1 MEYDIIIIGG
11 GPAGLTAGIYGAMA
25 NKKVLILEKSYAGGQ
40 VAVINNIK
48 NYPGFEEINGY
59 DLSIKMKNQAKNL
72 GVIFKTEEVV
82 SCNLQEEI
90 KTVITHK
97 NTYSAKAV
105 IIATGA
111 YAKSLDVKNEKQ
123 FLGKGL
129 SYCATCDGNFFK
141 DKVVTVVGGGN
152 TSMADCLYLSNIAKK
167 IYLVHRRD
175 GFRAQE
181 SSLNKVKSLASGE
194 NAKIEILTNYVVTN
208 LIGEEKLQEIEILNK
223 LSNEKRILQTDGI
236 FIAIGRK
243 PDTELF
249 ASQVT
254 LTQDGFIQTN
264 ERMQTSLKNVYA
276 VGDVRN
282 TTLRQIVTACS
293 DGAVA
298 VMDFIRQN
306 SWVLFNHF

>member
-1 MEYDIIIIGG
+1 MEYDIIIIGA

-25 NKKVLILEKSYAGGQ
+25 NKKVLLLEKSYAGGQ
-40 VAVINNIK
+40 VAEINNIK
-48 NYPGFEEINGY
+48 NYPGFVEINGY

-72 GVIFKTEEVV
+72 GVVFKTEEVV
-82 SCNLQEEI
+82 SCSLTNDI
-90 KTVITHK
+90 KTVTTHK
-97 NTYSAKAV
+97 DTYSAKAV

-111 YAKSLDVKNEKQ
+111 YAKSLDVNNEKQ

-152 TSMADCLYLSNIAKK
+152 TSMVDCLYLSNIAKK
-167 IYLVHRRD
+167 IYLVHRREV
-175 GFRAQE
+175 FRAQE
-181 SSLNKVKSLASGE
+181 STLNKVKALALGKD
-194 NAKIEILTNYVVTN
+194 AKIEILTNYVVTD
-208 LIGEEKLQEIEILNK
+208 LIGDEKLQKIEILNK
-223 LSNEKRILQTDGI
+223 LTNEKRYLQTDGI

-249 ASQVT
+249 ANQVK
-254 LTQDGFIQTN
+254 LTNDGFIETNEKMQTN
-264 ERMQTSLKNVYA
+264 LKNVYA
-276 VGDVRN
+276 IGDVRN

-298 VMDFIRQN
+298 VMDFVREN
-306 SWVLFNHF
+306 

>member
-40 VAVINNIK
+40 VAEISKIK

-59 DLSIKMKNQAKNL
+59 DLSIKIKNQAKNL

-82 SCNLQEEI
+82 SCNLHDEI
-90 KTVITHK
+90 KTVVTHK
-97 NTYSAKAV
+97 NTYSSKAV

-254 LTQDGFIQTN
+254 LTQDGFILTNEKMQTN
-264 ERMQTSLKNVYA
+264 LKNVYA

-293 DGAVA
+293 DGAIA
-298 VMDFIRQN
+298 VMDYVKQN
-306 SWVLFNHF
+306 SWDFLLN

>member
-40 VAVINNIK
+40 VAEINNIK

-72 GVIFKTEEVV
+72 GAIFKTEEVV
-82 SCNLQEEI
+82 SCKLQEEI

-152 TSMADCLYLSNIAKK
+152 TSMADCLYLSNLAKK

-175 GFRAQE
+175 VFRAQE
-181 SSLNKVKSLASGE
+181 SSLSKVKSLASGE

-208 LIGEEKLQEIEILNK
+208 LIGNEKLQEIEILNK
-223 LSNEKRILQTDGI
+223 LTNEKRVLQTDGI

-306 SWVLFNHF
+306 S

>member
-40 VAVINNIK
+40 VAEINNIK

-82 SCNLQEEI
+82 SCNLQGEI

-223 LSNEKRILQTDGI
+223 LTNEKRILQTDGI

-254 LTQDGFIQTN
+254 LTQDGFIETN
-264 ERMQTSLKNVYA
+264 ERMQTNLKNIYA

-306 SWVLFNHF
+306 S

>member
-40 VAVINNIK
+40 VAEINNIK

-97 NTYSAKAV
+97 STYSAKAV

>member
-1 MEYDIIIIGG
+1 MEYDIIIIGA

-25 NKKVLILEKSYAGGQ
+25 NKKVLLLEKSYAGGQ
-40 VAVINNIK
+40 VAEINNIK

-72 GVIFKTEEVV
+72 GVVFKTEEVV
-82 SCNLQEEI
+82 SCSLTNDI
-90 KTVITHK
+90 KTVTTHK
-97 NTYSAKAV
+97 GTYSAKAV

-111 YAKSLDVKNEKQ
+111 YAKSLDVNNEKQ

-152 TSMADCLYLSNIAKK
+152 TSMVDCLYLSNIAKK
-167 IYLVHRRD
+167 IYLVHRREV
-175 GFRAQE
+175 FRAQE
-181 SSLNKVKSLASGE
+181 STLNKVKALALGKD
-194 NAKIEILTNYVVTN
+194 AKIEILTNYVVTD
-208 LIGEEKLQEIEILNK
+208 LIGDEKLQKIEILNK
-223 LSNEKRILQTDGI
+223 LTNEKRYLQTDGI

-249 ASQVT
+249 ATQVK
-254 LTQDGFIQTN
+254 LTNDGFIETNEKMQTN
-264 ERMQTSLKNVYA
+264 LKNVYA
-276 VGDVRN
+276 IGDVRD

-298 VMDFIRQN
+298 VMDFVREN
-306 SWVLFNHF
+306 

>member
-11 GPAGLTAGIYGAMA
+11 GPAGLTAGIYGTMA

-40 VAVINNIK
+40 VAEINLIK

-82 SCNLQEEI
+82 SCALQEDV
-90 KTVITHK
+90 KTVTTHK
-97 NTYSAKAV
+97 NTYTAKAV

-111 YAKSLDVKNEKQ
+111 YARPLDVKNEKQ

-129 SYCATCDGNFFK
+129 SYCATCDGNFYK
-141 DKVVTVVGGGN
+141 DKIVTVVGGGN

-175 GFRAQE
+175 VFRAQE
-181 SSLNKVKSLASGE
+181 SSLNKVKLLATGE
-194 NAKIEILTNYVVTN
+194 NAKIEILTNYIVTD
-208 LIGEEKLQEIEILNK
+208 LIGDENLKEIEILNK
-223 LSNEKRILQTDGI
+223 LTNKKRILQTDGL

-249 ASQVT
+249 ANQVA

-264 ERMQTSLKNVYA
+264 EKMQTNLKNVYA

-293 DGAVA
+293 DGAIA

-306 SWVLFNHF
+306 N